1 MGKIKLIGIDP
12 LGKDQLGGA
21 HENIASSIKDIIKND
36 SLSRK
41 IIGLEG
47 KWGSGKSNVV
57 KILETKLLEDEYIFF
72 YYDAWAHQN
81 ELDKKTFL
89 EELLEFLIKNEMLSD
104 KEYWKKKKDELLA
117 LTVNKNIM
125 KVPKIN
131 KIYIYTLIALFT
143 SHLLKDIFN
152 KISFLS
158 LISFLKLYIPFIK
171 KITMST
177 NILGLLQLLIIYFPY
192 IFLVRFILKEMKK
205 QNLKLEEIFYFAK
218 GERIDITNKEVIL
231 EKKMRHGKF
240 REYLN
245 DLQKSLKNRKLIIVF
260 DNIDRLPKQ
269 EITLLWSLIH
279 TYFAE
284 DFNKKEKNEIFVIIP
299 YERGCIE
306 KAFDQEKDKENL
318 EDCFISKTIEI
329 NFNISEPIL
338 TDWKKYFKEKFKSSF
353 ENVEESE
360 IEIILQL
367 YKRGVDRIT
376 PRGIITFLNYIL
388 TLQISNIN
396 KEKIKLRYYGLF
408 YFLKNLIEYSE
419 NILTIEK
426 IDKDN
431 IKRIMILFIG
441 DNEITKNISA
451 IYFNVELDKAMDILL
466 VNKIENDI
474 ISENKIDDYETFPQ
488 FYEIF
493 GDIVTRIREFNPNEV
508 MKVYKAISSL
518 NELKEQKL
526 HYNNIYEIITSH
538 FLNSNY
544 EELVSKYDF
553 KEYTNLVKD
562 LSICNK
568 NLCEEI
574 VKFIVKKESENNKQ
588 RIEIYIN
595 KIDSLAEVLKNTNL
609 NIFSFLKEKNVSPD
623 ELFYGIE
630 IKGEDYKKY
639 LLKSEEKDITEF
651 LLDQQKMGTTTETV
665 YGKIEAVSLLKK
677 EYNFKQ
683 LETECENRA
692 KNNSISNNRNQFYIL
707 YLYRLLTENK
717 KDKKILPNCNNLVS
731 YYNLLFTNN
740 HKDMKYEKVKYDFD
754 LIIFKNQQNPNHQ
767 EYQHFVQHENF
778 EKEEEREILR
788 ATEYYFSFEELIESF
803 LTFSVKF
810 KIFGF
815 LIENYNNKTGILK
828 EGSLEKILK
837 SDYKELMRITENNLE
852 VKDFIFMHEDII
864 KTIIEKVKIQ
874 NISLDFLGD
883 LLIQYKEKNKFDSII
898 EIIKDYLNDISL
910 WGNEFGFFNFKGNLY
925 FKVIESGIKFDI
937 KDQIIEKFL
946 IRIHNN
952 IKNKTNWYGSNNKI
966 KMKEFL
972 ESIPNKNSFRSIFTD
987 IKNEILKDEITIN
1000 KEMVLD
1006 LGEMIYEYA
1015 SINKEEK
1022 IINKFVINFIDDSDI
1037 LVLNIKHYELIR
1049 DNMGKYHEEIKRL
1062 IENKIKTSINK
1073 EKLKEF
1079 AKKLEIELTNSK

>member
-1 MGKIKLIGIDP
+1 MKKIKLIEIDP

-21 HENIASSIKDIIKND
+21 HENIASSIKEIIKND

-41 IIGLEG
+41 TIGLEG
-47 KWGSGKSNVV
+47 KWGAGKSNVV
-57 KILETKLLEDEYIFF
+57 KILETKLLDDDYIFF

-89 EELLEFLIKNEMLSD
+89 EELLEFLIKKEMLND
-104 KEYWKKKKDELLA
+104 EEYWEAKKDELLA

-131 KIYIYTLIALFT
+131 KIYIYTLIAIFT
-143 SHLLKDIFN
+143 SQLLKDIFN
-152 KISFLS
+152 EINFLS
-158 LISFLKLYIPFIK
+158 LISFFESYISFIK
-171 KITMST
+171 KITMSS
-177 NILGLLQLLIIYFPY
+177 NLLGFFRLLIIYFPY
-192 IFLVRFILKEMKK
+192 IFLVGFILEEMKK

-218 GERIDITNKEVIL
+218 GERIDITNTEVIL

-245 DLQKSLKNRKLIIVF
+245 SLQKSLKNRKLIIVF

-284 DFNKKEKNEIFVIIP
+284 DFNKKEKNEIFAIIP

-306 KAFDQEKDKENL
+306 KAFIQDGNKENL

-338 TDWKKYFKEKFKSSF
+338 TDWKKYFKEKLKSLF

-367 YKRGVDRIT
+367 YKRGVDIIT
-376 PRGIITFLNYIL
+376 PRGIITFLNYVL

-396 KEKIKLRYYGLF
+396 KEKIKLRYYSLF
-408 YFLKNLIEYSE
+408 YFLRNLIKCSE
-419 NILTIEK
+419 DILIIEK
-426 IDKDN
+426 KEDN
-431 IKRIMILFIG
+431 IKKIMVLFVG
-441 DNEITKNISA
+441 DNEVIKNISA
-451 IYFNVELDKAMDILL
+451 VYFNVELEKAMEILL

-474 ISENKIDDYETFPQ
+474 LSEKNIDHYEAIPQ

-493 GDIVTRIREFNPNEV
+493 GDIITQIREFNPNEV
-508 MKVYKAISSL
+508 MKVYIAISSL
-518 NELKEQKL
+518 KKLREQKL
-526 HYNNIYEIITSH
+526 YYNSIYEIITKH
-538 FLNSNY
+538 LLNSNY
-544 EELVSKYDF
+544 EELISKYDF
-553 KEYTNLVKD
+553 KNYINLVQE
-562 LSICNK
+562 LSICSK
-568 NLCEEI
+568 KLCEKT
-574 VKFIVKKESENNKQ
+574 VKFIVKKENENNEQ
-588 RIEIYIN
+588 HIGDYIN
-595 KIDSLAEVLKNTNL
+595 KIDCLAEVLKNTNL

-623 ELFYGIE
+623 GLFYGIE

-651 LLDQQKMGTTTETV
+651 LLNQQKMGITSETI
-665 YGKIEAVSLLKK
+665 YKKIEAVSLLKK

-692 KNNSISNNRNQFYIL
+692 KNNGIATNSNQFYIL

-717 KDKKILPNCNNLVS
+717 KDKKILPNCNNLVG

-740 HKDMKYEKVKYDFD
+740 LKDMKYEKVKYDFD

-803 LTFSVKF
+803 LTFSTKF
-810 KIFGF
+810 KVFGF

-828 EGSLEKILK
+828 EVSLEKILK
-837 SDYKELMRITENNLE
+837 TDYKELMRITNNNLE

-864 KTIIEKVKIQ
+864 KTIIDKVKIQ
-874 NISLDFLGD
+874 NISLDFLED

-898 EIIKDYLNDISL
+898 EIIKDYLNNISL
-910 WGNEFGFFNFKGNLY
+910 WDNEFELFNFKGNLY
-925 FKVIESGIKFDI
+925 FKVIESGIEFNI
-937 KDQIIEKFL
+937 KEEIIEKFL
-946 IRIHNN
+946 MKICNN
-952 IKNKTNWYGSNNKI
+952 IKNKINWYGSNDKV
-966 KMKEFL
+966 KMKKFL
-972 ESIPNKNSFRSIFTD
+972 ENIPNKNSFRSIFTD
-987 IKNEILKDEITIN
+987 IKNEILKDETTVN

-1006 LGEMIYEYA
+1006 LGETIYEYA
-1015 SINKEEK
+1015 SISKEEK
-1022 IINKFVINFIDDSDI
+1022 IINKFVINFIDDLDI
-1037 LVLNIKHYELIR
+1037 LALNIKHYELIR
-1049 DNMGKYHEEIKRL
+1049 DNMGKYHAEIKRL
-1062 IENKIKTSINK
+1062 IENKIKTSINQ

-1079 AKKLEIELTNSK
+1079 AEKLEIELTNSK

>member
-1 MGKIKLIGIDP
+1 MEKIKLIGIDP
-12 LGKDQLGGA
+12 LGRDQLGGA
-21 HENIASSIKDIIKND
+21 HENIASSIKDIIKSD

-89 EELLEFLIKNEMLSD
+89 EELLEFLIKNEMLDD
-104 KEYWKKKKDELLA
+104 KEFWEIKKNELLA

-143 SHLLKDIFN
+143 SQLLKDIFN
-152 KISFLS
+152 RINFLS
-158 LISFLKLYIPFIK
+158 LISFWELNIPVIK
-171 KITMST
+171 KIIMYP
-177 NILGLLQLLIIYFPY
+177 NILGLLRLLIIYFPY
-192 IFLVRFILKEMKK
+192 IFLVIFIFMEKKK
-205 QNLKLEEIFYFAK
+205 QNLKLEEMFYFAK

-245 DLQKSLKNRKLIIVF
+245 NLQKSLKNRKLIIVF

-306 KAFDQEKDKENL
+306 RAFDQEKNL

-338 TDWKKYFKEKFKSSF
+338 TDWKKYFKEKLKSLFK
-353 ENVEESE
+353 NVEESE
-360 IEIILQL
+360 SEIILQL

-408 YFLKNLIEYSE
+408 YFLKNLIEHSE
-419 NILTIEK
+419 DILTIEK
-426 IDKDN
+426 REENN
-431 IKRIMILFIG
+431 IKRIMILFVG
-441 DNEITKNISA
+441 DNEVTKNISA
-451 IYFNVELDKAMDILL
+451 IYFNVELEKAIDILL
-466 VNKIENDI
+466 VNKIENEI
-474 ISENKIDDYETFPQ
+474 ISENEIDDYETIPQ
-488 FYEIF
+488 FYEVF
-493 GDIVTRIREFNPNEV
+493 GDIVTRIREFSPNEV

-518 NELKEQKL
+518 NELKEHKL
-526 HYNNIYEIITSH
+526 HYNNIYKIITNH

-544 EELVSKYDF
+544 DELVSKYNF
-553 KEYTNLVKD
+553 KEYINLVKE
-562 LSICNK
+562 LSICNE

-574 VKFIVKKESENNKQ
+574 VKFIVKKESENNKDHVLS
-588 RIEIYIN
+588 YIM

-609 NIFSFLKEKNVSPD
+609 NIFSFLKEKDVSPD

-630 IKGEDYKKY
+630 TKGKDYKKY

-651 LLDQQKMGTTTETV
+651 LLDQQKMGTITEAV
-665 YGKIEAVSLLKK
+665 YRKIEAVSLLKK
-677 EYNFKQ
+677 EYSFIQ
-683 LETECENRA
+683 LENECEKRA
-692 KNNSISNNRNQFYIL
+692 KNNNILSNRNQFYIL

-731 YYNLLFTNN
+731 YYNSLFINN
-740 HKDMKYEKVKYDFD
+740 NEDTKYEKVKYDFN
-754 LIIFKNQQNPNHQ
+754 LIIFKNQQNPNHH
-767 EYQHFVQHENF
+767 EYQHFINHEKF
-778 EKEEEREILR
+778 EVEEEREILR

-803 LTFSVKF
+803 LTFSTKF

-815 LIENYNNKTGILK
+815 LIESYNNKTGILK
-828 EGSLEKILK
+828 EGNLEKILRT
-837 SDYKELMRITENNLE
+837 DYKELMKITNNNLE
-852 VKDFIFMHEDII
+852 VKNFIFMHEDII
-864 KTIIEKVKIQ
+864 KTIIEKIKIE
-874 NISLDFLGD
+874 NISLDFLED

-898 EIIKDYLNDISL
+898 EIIENYLNNISL
-910 WGNEFGFFNFKGNLY
+910 WDNQFHYFNFKGDLY
-925 FKVIESGIKFDI
+925 FKVIESGIKFNI
-937 KDQIIEKFL
+937 NEEIIEKFL
-946 IRIHNN
+946 TKICNN
-952 IKNKTNWYGSNNKI
+952 IKNKVKWYGSNDRM
-966 KMKEFL
+966 KMKKFL
-972 ESIPNKNSFRSIFTD
+972 ENIPNKNSFRSIFTD
-987 IKNEILKDEITIN
+987 IKNEILKDGITVD
-1000 KEMVLD
+1000 KEMILD
-1006 LGEMIYEYA
+1006 LGEMIYLYA

-1022 IINKFVINFIDDSDI
+1022 IINKFVINFIDDTDI
-1037 LVLNIKHYELIR
+1037 LALNIKYYELIR
-1049 DNMGKYHEEIKRL
+1049 DNMGNYSEEIKRL
-1062 IENKIKTSINK
+1062 IENKLKTSINK

-1079 AKKLEIELTNSK
+1079 AEKLEIELTNSK